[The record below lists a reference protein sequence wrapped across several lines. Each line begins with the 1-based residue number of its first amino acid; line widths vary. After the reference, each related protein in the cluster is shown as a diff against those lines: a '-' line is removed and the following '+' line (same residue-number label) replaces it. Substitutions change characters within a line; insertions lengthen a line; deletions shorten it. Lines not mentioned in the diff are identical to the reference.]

1 MPGTQAAE
9 RTQANLC
16 DAYSVIQSVANRY
29 GLIDVVGQAV
39 DRHITAANLSGD
51 PLRPAVAAYRR
62 VTHQLR
68 WGHFDTAQRS
78 LTRARDG
85 ITDIPNAV
93 TYVSVLDGRV
103 VGYYAIAVANVT
115 SESAPVAV
123 AKGAPR
129 QVPCLLLARSAVDQG
144 MQGFGLGRGLLVDAL
159 RRTVGLADSVGIRA
173 LLVHARD
180 DAARQFYLTQAE
192 FLESPSDPLHL
203 LLPMNDIVRSLR

>member
-1 MPGTQAAE
+1 MAGKPCAPRKLVRADVREGFDSGAWELDEWLARYSWQNQ
-9 RTQANLC
+9 RAN
-16 DAYSVIQSVANRY
+16 
-29 GLIDVVGQAV
+29 
-39 DRHITAANLSGD
+39 
-51 PLRPAVAAYRR
+51 
-62 VTHQLR
+62 
-68 WGHFDTAQRS
+68 
-78 LTRARDG
+78 
-85 ITDIPNAV
+85 NAV

-180 DAARQFYLTQAE
+180 DAGRQLYLTQAE